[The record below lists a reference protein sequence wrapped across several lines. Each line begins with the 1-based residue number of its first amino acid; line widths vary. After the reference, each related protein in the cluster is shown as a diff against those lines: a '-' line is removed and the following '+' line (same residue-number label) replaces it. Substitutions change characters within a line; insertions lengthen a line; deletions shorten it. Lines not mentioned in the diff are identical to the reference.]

1 MCTYCIGYERSPGSL
16 HRLPSV
22 LLGKMIIYQFNWKK
36 ILKCYICGGM
46 SCMGIS
52 ENKLYIHMYDS
63 YTYYILNNNN
73 NNNNNIYIYIHN
85 NVTCTFNEK

>member
-1 MCTYCIGYERSPGSL
+1 
-16 HRLPSV
+16 
-22 LLGKMIIYQFNWKK
+22 
-36 ILKCYICGGM
+36 M

-52 ENKLYIHMYDS
+52 ENNLDIHIYDS

-73 NNNNNIYIYIHN
+73 NSNNIYIYIHN